1 MSTRDLDAVLER
13 IARLWTEMQATRTR
27 DPRHAKLMAEIHDE
41 SATYLRLV
49 DQQRRLGQVERAA
62 RTSKSDTTDKRDRA
76 EGADRAD
83 RAGRAGRVEGAD
95 RPDGANKASRH
106 RE

>member
-49 DQQRRLGQVERAA
+49 DQQRRLGQAERAA
-62 RTSKSDTTDKRDRA
+62 KTGKTDTTDKSDGAERA
-76 EGADRAD
+76 DGADKAD
-83 RAGRAGRVEGAD
+83 RAGRLEGAD